1 MNSRELKHLLNAASS
16 SPAGAPTGLAKRV
29 WERIEQGWDPE
40 WIEWQRWVKRL
51 APWGG
56 ALILLVT
63 FASAFMPHGSHRDMH
78 PPALSLFA
86 QPAVEFETSSR
97 TP

>member
-1 MNSRELKHLLNAASS
+1 MNSRELNHLLNAAAS
-16 SPAGAPTGLAKRV
+16 SPTAAPAGLAKRV

-40 WIEWQRWVKRL
+40 WIEWQRWAKRL

-56 ALILLVT
+56 GLILLVT
-63 FASAFMPHGSHRDMH
+63 LVSALLPHGSHSDVQ
-78 PPALSLFA
+78 PPALSLFS